1 MSETSFAL
9 YGQPF
14 TFPSRYAAG
23 HILTEN
29 EAAALNDRMGEMISH
44 KIRALA
50 AKAGMG
56 KGDSFVGKDELLAQC
71 NALLAEQVTAYE
83 FGAGR
88 GSSGPRVVLDPV
100 AKKALE
106 LADAEVRRAIHA
118 SDSFKKVGK
127 KDGSDAAEPGVYP
140 WERFEAKRAEIA
152 QREEI
157 VSAAKKAVAAEQK
170 ATGGTVEL

>member
-23 HILTEN
+23 HTLTQN
-29 EAAALNDRMGEMISH
+29 EADALNDRMGEMISH
-44 KIRALA
+44 KLRALA
-50 AKAGMG
+50 SKAGMS
-56 KGDSFVGKDELLAQC
+56 KGDTFVGNETVLEAC
-71 NALLAEQVTAYE
+71 NTLLAEQVGSYE

-88 GSSGPRVVLDPV
+88 TSSGPRIVLDPV

-106 LADAEVRRAIHA
+106 LADGEVRRAIHA

-127 KDGSDAAEPGVYP
+127 KDGSDAGEPGVYP

-157 VSAAKKAVAAEQK
+157 VSAAKKAVAAESK
-170 ATGGTVEL
+170 ATAGTVEL